1 MKRLNLPLAKI
12 WPRIYEYL
20 IKYSHMFIFII
31 FSGLALIIMYKI
43 SQFSTSEPTP
53 KQIEDKISK
62 ITSSKIDE
70 ESIARLK
77 ELQGRNVSIESL
89 FDNGR
94 TNPFEN

>member
-1 MKRLNLPLAKI
+1 
-12 WPRIYEYL
+12 
-20 IKYSHMFIFII
+20 
-31 FSGLALIIMYKI
+31 MYKI

-77 ELQGRNVSIESL
+77 ELLGRNVSIESL